1 MAERSFAPLKSHFLS
16 PQDKIARITSLASL
30 SHLEQHPPT
39 NLDEVLPEQNQK
51 TSRRL
56 GNDVVNFCTVHAA
69 EVDAGFR
76 PRIFPAAR

>member
-1 MAERSFAPLKSHFLS
+1 MAERSSAPLKSHFLS
-16 PQDKIARITSLASL
+16 PQDKIARITSLIWS
-30 SHLEQHPPT
+30 SRLERHPPT

-51 TSRRL
+51 TSRHL
-56 GNDVVNFCTVHAA
+56 ANDLVNFCTVHAA